1 MTEQDKLFGQLKE
14 AVIEGDEDKAKEICQ
29 QAIDLGIDPVAVIKQ
44 GMGLAMEQMGLDYEA
59 GNCFIP
65 EMLIASDAFYAGLEV
80 LRPHI
85 KLGQASKRSKIVI
98 GVVQGDTHDIGKN
111 LVKIM
116 LEAAG
121 FEVYDLGR
129 DVAPHEF
136 IERAEEVGANIIALS
151 TLMTTAMD
159 SMQEL
164 VELLNKKGLRDKYY
178 VLVGGGPVSKTY
190 ANKIG
195 ADEYGANAN
204 EAVRLAGKI
213 VAS

>member
-1 MTEQDKLFGQLKE
+1 MTNQDKLFSDLKD
-14 AVIEGDEDKAKEICQ
+14 AVIDGDDDKARQICKEI
-29 QAIDLGIDPVAVIKQ
+29 IDSGIDPVAAIKQ
-44 GMGLAMEQMGLDYEA
+44 GMGLAMEHLGQDYED

-65 EMLIASDAFYAGLEV
+65 EVLIASDAFYAGLEV
-80 LRPHI
+80 LQPQL
-85 KLGQASKRSKIVI
+85 KLEQAGKRDKIVI

-129 DVAPHEF
+129 DVAPSKF
-136 IERAEEVGANIIALS
+136 IEQAEEVGAKIIAMS

-164 VELLNKKGLRDKYY
+164 VCLLEKKGLRDKYK
-178 VLVGGGPVSKTY
+178 VLIGGGPISKTF
-190 ANKIG
+190 ADKIK

-204 EAVRLAGKI
+204 EAVRIAGKM
-213 VAS
+213 VG